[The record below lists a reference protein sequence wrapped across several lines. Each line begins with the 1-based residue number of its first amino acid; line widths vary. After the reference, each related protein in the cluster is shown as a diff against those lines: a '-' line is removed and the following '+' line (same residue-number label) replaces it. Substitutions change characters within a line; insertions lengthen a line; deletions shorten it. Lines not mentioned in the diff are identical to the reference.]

1 MLFNSTNPRHL
12 NSATI
17 IFNMKMHIKKKLY
30 LNKEGVAVPMLVL
43 PKGVAGKMDKSKL
56 QISM

>member
-1 MLFNSTNPRHL
+1 MLFNSTNPSTLKFGYDYFQHENAYL
-12 NSATI
+12 
-17 IFNMKMHIKKKLY
+17 KKLY
-30 LNKEGVAVPMLVL
+30 LNKEGVAVL